1 MNEIVENVLDP
12 SSVLNVYFSTL
23 CYRINNDKEFQ
34 AFNFCQQLVEL
45 PEEQVSGF
53 ELLRKAAISDQY
65 MNSQEVILDFF
76 FEFMRNIPFNQ
87 LTDCGIIVKIK
98 NYFLNYWNKRIDSE
112 EVNYKISAKL
122 T

>member
-1 MNEIVENVLDP
+1 
-12 SSVLNVYFSTL
+12 
-23 CYRINNDKEFQ
+23 
-34 AFNFCQQLVEL
+34 
-45 PEEQVSGF
+45 
-53 ELLRKAAISDQY
+53 
-65 MNSQEVILDFF
+65 
-76 FEFMRNIPFNQ
+76 MRNIPFNQ